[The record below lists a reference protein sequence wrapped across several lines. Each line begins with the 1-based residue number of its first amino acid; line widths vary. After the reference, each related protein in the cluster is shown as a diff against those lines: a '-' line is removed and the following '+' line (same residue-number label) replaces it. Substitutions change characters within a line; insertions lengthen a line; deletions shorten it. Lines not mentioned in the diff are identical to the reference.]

1 MISLEKYK
9 WVYNN
14 LEDIGGIVAC
24 GYVIMKVP
32 MKNELIHSIMSIL
45 TAIISAF
52 LIHLLK
58 NYFSNFTNFVN
69 KKIKNE
75 KANRKHIK

>member
-1 MISLEKYK
+1 MISVQNYK

-14 LEDIGGIVAC
+14 LEDIAGIVAC
-24 GYVIMKVP
+24 GYVIMKVT
-32 MKNELIHSIMSIL
+32 MKNELIHSLMSIL

-52 LIHLLK
+52 LIHLIKPYL
-58 NYFSNFTNFVN
+58 SSFTNFVN